1 MLAWGV
7 GFGFPLLP
15 HRGCDTFQGIRMRSG
30 STRGSRL
37 RRAWVSMSG
46 EDGNSHTELEIGRTL
61 RRAREK
67 RGLSLQQVEEATK
80 IRSRYLRDLENE
92 NFDVLPAV
100 YVLGSLKTYAEHLGL
115 DGTAITR
122 ELKHRQASLQEQDEA
137 SEDRPPDAP
146 RGLLAFLGHLVG
158 IGEAV
163 EDEAGTMASIRR
175 PGLYVS
181 LVVVLVFVLAT
192 YLASTFR
199 AEVRSAVSVVQE
211 PTGSQAPSG
220 IAVVSDALVDKPY
233 TEGGDAEYQPDRQME
248 IPARDAGNDNKAG
261 AARSGKEN
269 IASLMAQAASSSAT
283 ASASASAD
291 ASASAPA
298 SVSPASTVP
307 STESAATPTTV
318 TPAPT
323 TVRPNPAA
331 REQLDDAGR
340 DMVAAPTDG
349 PSARAP
355 GGQDSNPGFQRK
367 QTNSVDPTPPGNSVS
382 TEMKI
387 FTNVKK
393 TVDSIQ
399 SP

>member
-1 MLAWGV
+1 
-7 GFGFPLLP
+7 
-15 HRGCDTFQGIRMRSG
+15 
-30 STRGSRL
+30 
-37 RRAWVSMSG
+37 MSG

-137 SEDRPPDAP
+137 PEDRPPDAP

-158 IGEAV
+158 IGETV
-163 EDEAGTMASIRR
+163 EDEAGTMAPIRR

-199 AEVRSAVSVVQE
+199 AEGRPAVSVVQE

-269 IASLMAQAASSSAT
+269 NASLMAQAASSSAT
-283 ASASASAD
+283 ASASVSASASASASAD